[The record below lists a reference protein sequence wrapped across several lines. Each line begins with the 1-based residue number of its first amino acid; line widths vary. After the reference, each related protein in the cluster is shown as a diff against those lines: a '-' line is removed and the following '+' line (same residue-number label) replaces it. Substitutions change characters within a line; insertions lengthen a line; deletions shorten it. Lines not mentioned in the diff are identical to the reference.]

1 MPDRPL
7 TPPDPPPDRRSP
19 FEWALAGLRPAD
31 ADVGRPSFMY
41 KAGQA
46 SRDRQVRLWRWVAV
60 GLVVLLVV
68 GGVAATGMVAAE
80 RQRAEALVAEARAHQ
95 AAAAQPK
102 VITPN
107 TPSPA
112 LPVEPSDDCPPRTAT
127 PLAAVTPTDNP
138 TPAEIAAALERRRN
152 ILVGGLGLIP
162 DHRPPSPVS
171 PEWSQPFTAG
181 VLAVPP
187 VKPKPADEPPSPP
200 EPR

>member
-7 TPPDPPPDRRSP
+7 TPSDPPPDRRSQ

-46 SRDRQVRLWRWVAV
+46 SREKAVRFWRWTAA

-68 GGVAATGMVAAE
+68 GAVAATGLVAAE
-80 RQRAEALVAEARAHQ
+80 RQRAEALVAEARAQQ
-95 AAAAQPK
+95 AALSQPK
-102 VITPN
+102 VVVPHE
-107 TPSPA
+107 PA
-112 LPVEPSDDCPPRTAT
+112 PLPVEPADDRPRRTAT
-127 PLAAVTPTDNP
+127 PVAVLTPTDDP

-162 DHRPPSPVS
+162 DHRPQTL
-171 PEWSQPFTAG
+171 PEPGWSQPLTSG

-187 VKPKPADEPPSPP
+187 VRQTPAGDPPSPP

>member
-19 FEWALAGLRPAD
+19 FEWALAGMRPAD

-41 KAGQA
+41 NAGQA
-46 SRDRQVRLWRWVAV
+46 SREKAVRLWRWVAA

-68 GGVAATGMVAAE
+68 GGVAAVGMVTAE
-80 RQRAEALVAEARAHQ
+80 RQRAEALVAEARAAHH
-95 AAAAQPK
+95 AAISQPK
-102 VITPN
+102 VVAPHPPT
-107 TPSPA
+107 S
-112 LPVEPSDDCPPRTAT
+112 LPVEPADDRPPRTAT
-127 PLAAVTPTDNP
+127 PLAVANPTDEP

-162 DHRPPSPVS
+162 DHRPPSAVP
-171 PEWSQPFTAG
+171 PEWSQPLTSG
-181 VLAVPP
+181 VFAVPP
-187 VKPKPADEPPSPP
+187 VKQKPADDAPSPP